1 MRKSHDSVFTV
12 GIGGAAGDGIRE
24 SGSTLGAIL
33 TELGYESFMSFT
45 YPSLIRGGHNFAR
58 ITFSKDKVY
67 SDHEA
72 LDVLIALNEESIVLH
87 RAEMAEN
94 SAVLADSFEPADIEV
109 LKENAV
115 VVPMAATVKEMGVA
129 AITRN
134 SMALGALCYLLDLDF
149 DLMQKVLEDV
159 FKNKMPEVNIKLAD
173 KGYQLLKEKGFRHAK
188 KIEPS
193 DGKKEFMDGNEAL
206 ARGLMAADLDFYV
219 GYPMTPATSLLQY
232 LAGRQLNSNL
242 RVIQPESELAVIN
255 MALGMSY
262 AGKRVAVGSAS
273 GGFALMQ
280 EAFSNAGMAELPLV
294 VAVSQRQAP
303 ATGLPTYSSQTDL
316 RFVIH
321 AGHGEFPR
329 IVIAPGDAEESFK
342 LGADALN
349 LAWKYQLP
357 VIVLMDKIISEHA
370 ASCELKSDTVKIE
383 QGSMAAIGR
392 PSEIAAK
399 ASQSTVNDSTN
410 QYRRYQI
417 TADGISPMAFPGTPN
432 TVIKV
437 TSYEHD
443 ESGIT
448 TEEAKET
455 ESMINKRFAKA
466 ETLKKS
472 LDHHET
478 VKVYGDRAS
487 KDVVV
492 FWGSTKG
499 PVLEAARYI
508 KKPVKFVQIVW
519 LEPFDTKKVAHEL
532 SGARKIINIE
542 CNRDAQMANL
552 IKEKTGIEATDMILK
567 FDSRPFEPV
576 TLAER
581 INEIMQR

>member
-1 MRKSHDSVFTV
+1 MEREGNIIVVGGRSAAIDAGMLRSV
-12 GIGGAAGDGIRE
+12 R
-24 SGSTLGAIL
+24 GS
-33 TELGYESFMSFT
+33 F
-45 YPSLIRGGHNFAR
+45 
-58 ITFSKDKVY
+58 FSK
-67 SDHEA
+67 
-72 LDVLIALNEESIVLH
+72 
-87 RAEMAEN
+87 
-94 SAVLADSFEPADIEV
+94 
-109 LKENAV
+109 
-115 VVPMAATVKEMGVA
+115 
-129 AITRN
+129 
-134 SMALGALCYLLDLDF
+134 
-149 DLMQKVLEDV
+149 
-159 FKNKMPEVNIKLAD
+159 
-173 KGYQLLKEKGFRHAK
+173 
-188 KIEPS
+188 
-193 DGKKEFMDGNEAL
+193 
-206 ARGLMAADLDFYV
+206 
-219 GYPMTPATSLLQY
+219 
-232 LAGRQLNSNL
+232 
-242 RVIQPESELAVIN
+242 
-255 MALGMSY
+255 
-262 AGKRVAVGSAS
+262 
-273 GGFALMQ
+273 
-280 EAFSNAGMAELPLV
+280 
-294 VAVSQRQAP
+294 
-303 ATGLPTYSSQTDL
+303 TDL